1 MGSAVSSS
9 MALALAG
16 FYFSV
21 IFIVFVCTRLACALL
36 RRRRRRA
43 RSRRTA
49 ALPQFAAVSHYSF
62 AAHAARHSAGGA
74 SGGGLDPDAVAAL
87 PTRAFAAGPRG
98 SGASDA
104 DSQ

>member
-36 RRRRRRA
+36 RRRRRA
-43 RSRRTA
+43 RSRRAA

-74 SGGGLDPDAVAAL
+74 SSGGLDPDAVAAL

>member
-1 MGSAVSSS
+1 MGSGVSSS

-16 FYFSV
+16 FCFSV

-36 RRRRRRA
+36 RRRRA
-43 RSRRTA
+43 RSRRAA
-49 ALPQFAAVSHYSF
+49 ALPQF